1 MRKGFSLLLCIMM
14 AGGLLGG
21 CSSVSNSADTGGTGN
36 NQQIRTTTEGTVEEA
51 NLNIEGFPIVNEPV
65 TLTVYGMRDQNQA
78 NWDEV
83 MVLNDYEAMSNVHM
97 DYQEVPA
104 DGFQEN
110 LQLLFASNDL
120 PDIFLRCWLTPNQI
134 ATYGVTSQQIIP
146 LEDLIE
152 KYAPN
157 LTKLFEENPMMK
169 QAITAS
175 DGHIYTIP
183 QIDTSSTGRM
193 DFKQWIN
200 KKWLDELGLDI
211 PTDYETFKKVLIAF
225 RDGDPNGN
233 GEKDEIP
240 LGIREPSSIYALGG
254 SFGLQFQLRDTYN
267 VDANGKIHNWLCD
280 DEFKEYLQYMNELY
294 EEGLLWQDYYK
305 NDRPAWRSN
314 LAGEMFGAMY
324 MPYSDVFLNCEMDY
338 VGYAP
343 LIGPNG
349 KQLWADAN
357 SGVTGGAFALSNTCS
372 NPEVAV
378 RWVDHFF
385 SEEGSLFFNY
395 GIEGETFTF
404 DEEGI
409 PRFNDKILNAEE
421 GFMTALGKI
430 NLVPGKGFPCL
441 TTDLTDGTVASD
453 HTKEVAADLAKY
465 LPEKVYAK
473 PAVSM
478 EDTER
483 VIGIE
488 QDLQNYRDESVT
500 KFIIGE
506 WDFDKWDEYCST
518 LEQIG
523 IRELEDIYQKALDAI
538 Q

>member
-1 MRKGFSLLLCIMM
+1 MRKGISLLLCVAL
-14 AGGLLGG
+14 AGSLLAG
-21 CSSVSNSADTGGTGN
+21 CQSEKNDKPAAGVEEEGQQTAAESS
-36 NQQIRTTTEGTVEEA
+36 QTEGPDG
-51 NLNIEGFPIVNEPV
+51 LNMEGFPVVREPV
-65 TLTVYGMRDQNQA
+65 TLTVYGQRDQNQA
-78 NWDEV
+78 DWDEV
-83 MVLNDYEAMSNVHM
+83 MVLKEYEKMTNVRM

-120 PDIFLRCWLTPNQI
+120 PDVFLRCWLTDNQI
-134 ATYGVTSQQIIP
+134 ATYGVTSNQLMP
-146 LEDLIE
+146 LEDLIDT
-152 KYAPN
+152 YAPN
-157 LTKLFEENPMMK
+157 LTRVLEENPLMR

-175 DGHIYTIP
+175 DGHIYAIP
-183 QIDTSSTGRM
+183 QIDISATGRI

-200 KKWLDELGLDI
+200 KKWLDELKLDI
-211 PTDYETFKKVLIAF
+211 PTNYEEFKEVLIAF

-240 LGIREPSSIYALGG
+240 LGVREPSSIYVLGG
-254 SFGLQFQLRDTYN
+254 SFGLQYQMKDTYN
-267 VDANGKIHNWLCD
+267 VDKEGKLHNWLCD
-280 DEFKEYLQYMNELY
+280 DAFKVYLQYMNELY

-314 LAGEMFGAMY
+314 LAGELFGAMY
-324 MPYSDVFLNCEMDY
+324 MPYSDVFLNCELDY
-338 VGYAP
+338 VGYEP
-343 LIGPNG
+343 LKGPDG
-349 KQLWADAN
+349 KQLWAN
-357 SGVTGGAFALSNTCS
+357 VNTGVTGGAFALSNTCS
-372 NPEVAV
+372 NPEAAI
-378 RWVDHFF
+378 RWVDYFY

-395 GIEGETFTF
+395 GLEGETYTF
-404 DEEGI
+404 DDAGI
-409 PRFNDKILNAEE
+409 PRFKDEILNAEE

-441 TTDLTDGTVASD
+441 ITDKTDGTVASD
-453 HTKEVAADLAKY
+453 HTKEVTKVLTGF

-473 PAVSM
+473 PSVSM

-483 VIGIE
+483 VIAIE

-506 WDFDKWDEYCST
+506 WDFDKWDEYCAT

-523 IRELEDIYQKALDAI
+523 IRELEEIYQKALGD
-538 Q
+538 